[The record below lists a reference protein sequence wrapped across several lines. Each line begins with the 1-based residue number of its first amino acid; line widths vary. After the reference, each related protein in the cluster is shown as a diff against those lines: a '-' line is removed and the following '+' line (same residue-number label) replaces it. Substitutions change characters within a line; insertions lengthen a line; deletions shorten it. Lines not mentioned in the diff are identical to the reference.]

1 MTKPFRFFLV
11 LSCAAV
17 LSACASGTT
26 WQKNSA
32 DAQERNSDLS
42 KCRAEANTTVEERYG
57 RDLSADAYP
66 DTAAGTFHQTMTRH
80 SAEKDFNGLVAD
92 CMQRK
97 GYSR

>member
-1 MTKPFRFFLV
+1 MTKPSRFFLV

-17 LSACASGTT
+17 LSACASEPV
-26 WQKNSA
+26 WQKTSA
-32 DAQERNSDLS
+32 DAPERNSDLS

-57 RDLSADAYP
+57 RGLSTDAYS
-66 DTAAGTFHQTMTRH
+66 DTAGGTFHQTMTRH
-80 SAEKDFNGLVAD
+80 SAGRDFNKLVAD